1 MDGPAW
7 GDVGN
12 VVPLRR
18 DYSPQQAESRAHARG
33 MSDAVRSFD
42 RLERCAAALRSGPL
56 GTAREVDG
64 MGWPIVSFQV
74 ELPAVHHWLDQL
86 GSINVVNWPDPRWAL
101 RLGAARSD
109 AVLRLSA
116 VSQSLYHRPPGTGTL
131 DGRLAADI
139 QQLADALCGLRELIV
154 AQCPEALCVPSRVTG
169 DG

>member
-18 DYSPQQAESRAHARG
+18 DYFPQDAESRAHAWS

-56 GTAREVDG
+56 GTAREIDG
-64 MGWPIVSFQV
+64 VGWPIVSFQV

-86 GSINVVNWPDPRWAL
+86 ESINVVNWPDPRWAL
-101 RLGAARSD
+101 KLGAARSD
-109 AVLRLSA
+109 AVLRLRA
-116 VSQSLYHRPPGTGTL
+116 VSQSLYDGPPGTGTL

-154 AQCPEALCVPSRVTG
+154 AQCPEVLCVPSRVTR